1 MMLTRAIQLE
11 TLRLFPPIMSLPKE
25 TGEQPQRLQ
34 VGNQSILIPS
44 NTAIYINALA
54 THTHPRYWRDPLKWI
69 PSRWI
74 QRISADL
81 NPTTATESIVTPL
94 RDTYFP
100 WSDGPQNCPGLK
112 FSQVEFVAVLA
123 RLLQNYRFK
132 AVAHPDESTEQTHI
146 RVLSVVNDCDAQM
159 LLRMKKA
166 DQVRVQC
173 AKME

>member
-1 MMLTRAIQLE
+1 MILTRATQLE

-34 VGNQSILIPS
+34 VGSQSIVIPS
-44 NTAIYINALA
+44 NTTIYINALA
-54 THTHPRYWRDPLKWI
+54 THTNSRYWRNSLKWT

-74 QRISADL
+74 HKTSADL
-81 NPTTATESIVTPL
+81 KRTTTNESLVTPP

-123 RLLQNYRFK
+123 LLLQKHRLK
-132 AVAHPDESTEQTHI
+132 AVTHLGESTEQTQI
-146 RVLSVVNDCDAQM
+146 RVLSIVNDCDAQM

-166 DQVRVQC
+166 DQIRVLC
-173 AKME
+173 EKMK